1 MKKSETIKIIER
13 LICMYPSF
21 KFGELPEEM
30 GGGELDPIEFWHE
43 QIGDMEFEKAVE
55 ATKISIDNCKFVPS
69 AADIREAYNK
79 IVEAEKKQIGNFR
92 TYYQYCRNV
101 YPKELPPDYGW
112 KEFLEKVYTAK
123 PEKQEKAA
131 SWIYEKM
138 RDRVYSGEEVPEFVE
153 MIKATQ

>member
-79 IVEAEKKQIGNFR
+79 IVEAEKKQMGNFR
-92 TYYQYCRNV
+92 TYYQYCRDI

-112 KEFLEKVYTAK
+112 QEFLDKVHSAK
-123 PEKQEKAA
+123 PEKWEQAA
-131 SWIYEKM
+131 KYIYDNMKKI
-138 RDRVYSGEEVPEFVE
+138 VYNGETVPEFIE
-153 MIKATQ
+153 IIKETK